1 MTLLVLLFL
10 PLLVSLGL
18 WQLTRAEEKQT
29 LLLSYQQLQTEPK
42 VNVDSLTAEQLT
54 NYLPV
59 SLQGTFDR
67 ERYWLLDN
75 RSRNGSTGYEVL
87 VPFVTDYYVVL
98 VNIGW
103 VRASPDR
110 SELPAIDLPTDL
122 IKIAGHL
129 YTPQKNALIANGA
142 TDLPIPWPKRVL
154 QIDWDAVERHLDV
167 ADSGKMLLTKTVRV
181 DSADP
186 VALVTDW
193 SPVNINPMKHK
204 GYAFQ
209 WFAMSVALLILYGW
223 YLYSETKLLS
233 NGKDE
238 R

>member
-18 WQLTRAEEKQT
+18 WQLARAQEKQT

-75 RSRNGSTGYEVL
+75 RSRNGSTGYEVV

-110 SELPAIDLPTDL
+110 SELPAIDLSADR
-122 IKIAGHL
+122 IKIVGHL

-142 TDLPIPWPKRVL
+142 TDLLIPWPKRVL
-154 QIDWDAVERHLDV
+154 QIDWDALERHLDV